1 MGAVVTLI
9 VEPNPGGHRM
19 AAVRDVARI
28 AHREGS
34 EVVLLSRH
42 GVRDRDE
49 FAVHMADVPA
59 RVLERF
65 GEAAPSTRE
74 LVDAVTSAAR
84 EVHANHIVLME
95 ADDALRSWWHLAFRP
110 LRQLPVRPRV
120 SAFLTRWP
128 RASWSFRKENRYFM
142 KIRAAK
148 TLLVLAAKLTGTVSN
163 ASGFAGRDVQGA
175 GWPVRNVLDPADCLA
190 HSRDREALR
199 EQHGLPAERRLAGI
213 FGGIDIRKD
222 VPLALAAVLGAGDDW
237 DLLLAGRVSE
247 EVRAWLDGLSAQEQN
262 RMVVRDGFLSD
273 EELDSLLAASDAVIL
288 LMWLE
293 GPSGIMGKALAA
305 DVSVLTARSRSRA
318 KELAAL
324 HRGVATADTVEAL
337 ATGLRRIAALP
348 QGAPRADVVPPTRES
363 FAETI
368 LGLNGRGDRI

>member
-1 MGAVVTLI
+1 MGPVVTLI
-9 VEPNPGGHRM
+9 VEPNPNGHRM
-19 AAVRDVARI
+19 ASVRDVARV

-34 EVVLLSRH
+34 EVVLLSCD
-42 GVRDRDE
+42 GVRDREE
-49 FAVHMADVPA
+49 FAVNMAGIPA

-65 GEAAPSTRE
+65 DDPVPSTRD
-74 LVDAVTSAAR
+74 LVDAVAGAAR
-84 EVHANHIVLME
+84 EVGADRIVLME
-95 ADDALRSWWHLAFRP
+95 ADNALFSWWYRAFRP
-110 LRQLPVRPRV
+110 LRQLPVRPQV

-128 RASWSFRKENRYFM
+128 RASWSLRKENRYFV

-148 TLLVLAAKLTGTVSN
+148 TLLVLAAKLTGTVTN
-163 ASGFAGRDVQGA
+163 ASGFAGRDVRGT
-175 GWPVRNVLDPADCLA
+175 GWPVRNVPDPADCLA
-190 HSRDREALR
+190 HSRDRKALR
-199 EQHGLPAERRLAGI
+199 EQYGLPAERHLAGI
-213 FGGIDIRKD
+213 FGGVDIRKD
-222 VPLALAAVLGAGDDW
+222 VPLALAAVLGAGDGW

-247 EVRAWLDGLSAQEQN
+247 EVRAWLDGLSVEEQN

-305 DVSVLTARSRSRA
+305 DVPVLTARSRSRA

-324 HRGVATADTVEAL
+324 HRGVATADTAEAL
-337 ATGLRRIAALP
+337 AAGLRRIAELP

-368 LGLNGRGDRI
+368 LGLK